1 MNKVV
6 GVTEMVADP
15 LQRGGER
22 RLEPVRD
29 HLAAINTLLG
39 QEIGESDGH
48 FILL

>member
-15 LQRGGER
+15 LQWRGER
-22 RLEPVRD
+22 RLESVRD
-29 HLAAINTLLG
+29 NLAAINTLLG
-39 QEIGESDGH
+39 EQIGESDGH